1 MATLTPNY
9 NLSKPDAS
17 DQFDAFRQSY
27 NDNMD
32 IIDNNLGGG
41 GGGGGHTII
50 DENGS
55 TMPTE
60 TALQFT
66 GNVSVSDD
74 NVNGR
79 TVVNILGGGG
89 GGSVNDVLVNGV
101 SVVDGN
107 GDAQIVSYKEVTQ
120 AVYDAL
126 PSSKESDGVAYF
138 IKDGHGSNSAVKES
152 VIASVEQTLIASKNY
167 AIGEQF
173 FYQGTLYTATAAITS
188 GGIITINGNC
198 TESVDITTQMF
209 NRIKTLW
216 TNPYPTSS
224 FAAQNVLLSSSDY
237 DLLLFVH
244 RANNGST
251 APCNSLVIPKGQNG
265 NFVVCGTSASGVIA
279 NDRRITY
286 TDDTHISYADNYYCL
301 SHNAAS
307 VSNTRN
313 IPYKIYGIK
322 LT

>member
-17 DQFDAFRQSY
+17 DQFDAFRQTY

-32 IIDNNLGGG
+32 IIDLNMGGG

-79 TVVNILGGGG
+79 TVVDILGGGG

-101 SVVDGN
+101 SVVDSN

-120 AVYDAL
+120 VQYDAL
-126 PSSKESDGVAYF
+126 PSSKESDGIAYF
-138 IKDGHGSNSAVKES
+138 IKDA
-152 VIASVEQTLIASKNY
+152 ASTPFMRE
-167 AIGEQF
+167 
-173 FYQGTLYTATAAITS
+173 
-188 GGIITINGNC
+188 
-198 TESVDITTQMF
+198 
-209 NRIKTLW
+209 LW
-216 TNPYPTSS
+216 TNPSPTAN
-224 FAAQNVLLSSSDY
+224 FVAQTVTLSSDDY
-237 DLLLFVH
+237 DLLLFIH
-244 RANNGST
+244 RANTANN

-265 NFVVCGTSASGVIA
+265 NFVTCGTSASGVIA
-279 NDRRITY
+279 NDRRINY
-286 TDDTHISYADNYYCL
+286 TDDTHIAYADNYYCL

-307 VSNTRN
+307 VSNQRN

-322 LT
+322 YT

>member
-1 MATLTPNY
+1 MATYTTNY
-9 NLSKPDAS
+9 NLEKPDAS
-17 DQFDAFRQSY
+17 DPFGDFRTSY
-27 NDNMD
+27 NSNLDT
-32 IIDNNLGGG
+32 IDQNLGGG
-41 GGGGGHTII
+41 GG
-50 DENGS
+50 D
-55 TMPTE
+55 
-60 TALQFT
+60 
-66 GNVSVSDD
+66 SVSWTQIQTTGTKIAEIDI
-74 NVNGR
+74 NG
-79 TVVNILGGGG
+79 TPTDVYAPTGGGG

-107 GDAQIVSYKEVTQ
+107 GDAQITSYKEVTQ
-120 AVYDAL
+120 AQYDAL
-126 PSSKESDGVAYF
+126 PSTKESDGVAYF
-138 IKDGHGSNSAVKES
+138 IKDAQGGSSGVSES
-152 VIASVEQTLIASKNY
+152 VIASVETSLVASKNY

-188 GGIITINGNC
+188 GGTITINGNC

-209 NRIKTLW
+209 NRLKTLW
-216 TNPYPTSS
+216 TNPSPTAS
-224 FAAQNVLLSSSDY
+224 FAAQNVALSSSDY

-251 APCNSLVIPKGQNG
+251 APCNSLVVPKGQNG
-265 NFVVCGTSASGVIA
+265 NFATSGTSASGVIA

-286 TDDTHISYADNYYCL
+286 TDDTHIAYADNYYCL